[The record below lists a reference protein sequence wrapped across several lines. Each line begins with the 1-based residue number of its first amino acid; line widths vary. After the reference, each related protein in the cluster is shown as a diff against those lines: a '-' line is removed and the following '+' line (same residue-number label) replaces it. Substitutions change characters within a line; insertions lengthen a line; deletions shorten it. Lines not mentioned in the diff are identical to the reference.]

1 MKCVPCY
8 SIVIDVS
15 VSGKIIVLFCIDL
28 QVSQIDYLGLKTP
41 VGRGVANHKYYKLMK
56 RLVCHTLILRPIS
69 AVCLYLD
76 GTAATFSLALCVD

>member
-41 VGRGVANHKYYKLMK
+41 VGRGVANHK
-56 RLVCHTLILRPIS
+56 
-69 AVCLYLD
+69 
-76 GTAATFSLALCVD
+76 